1 MSVYGADVAELRATA
16 AELDR
21 SADRLGSTR
30 TELTAQLARTPWTG
44 QDAASFRSA
53 WNSSH
58 APRLNAAADRLREA
72 AAVLRRNADAQE
84 TTSAAAGGSTSSP
97 GAPGASA
104 PAGSPASD
112 SPDDVRD
119 WWTGLS
125 DQQRQDLLTSYPL
138 RYGNLDGIPIEDR
151 VEANRLTAEDRLS
164 QSGLSDAERA
174 YLEAVVRGDRNLA
187 LYDPAGERLV
197 EMIGTFGPQTTDVLT
212 YVPGTGTNMDSFYGG
227 GAQTVATYLTDRDKS
242 GGTVSFVYKDGPWAD
257 WTFFGEHGTANE
269 GYVLNAGQGLAEF
282 TTAVQS
288 DPALG
293 GDVSFSAAGH
303 SAGISYVSAS
313 EVAGAHYDHV
323 LSLAGS
329 WLAPGW
335 QANPGTDYQH
345 YQYGVDALNYL
356 TPVKNMPIEN
366 DVFSQHVYAPDTF
379 EILGVTF
386 QNEGQNHTHIAEGPT
401 TNQNALNDMYKDLHR

>member
-1 MSVYGADVAELRATA
+1 MGLYGADVAQLRAAA

-21 SADRLGSTR
+21 SADRLGSAR
-30 TELTAQLARTPWTG
+30 TELTAQLTRTPWTG
-44 QDAASFRSA
+44 QDAASFRTS
-53 WNSSH
+53 WNASH

-84 TTSAAAGGSTSSP
+84 TTSAAAGGATAIP
-97 GAPGASA
+97 GIAGGTGPVGA
-104 PAGSPASD
+104 PASD
-112 SPDDVRD
+112 SPDDVRQ
-119 WWTGLS
+119 WWTGLTE
-125 DQQRQDLLTSYPL
+125 QQRHDLVTRDPL
-138 RYGNLDGIPIEDR
+138 RYGNLDGIPVEDR
-151 VEANRLTAEDRLS
+151 VDANRLTAEDRLTE
-164 QSGLSDAERA
+164 SGLSAAERS

-197 EMIGTFGPQTTDVLT
+197 EMIGTFGPQTTNVLT

-227 GAQTVATYLTDRDKS
+227 SAQTVATYLTDRDKS
-242 GGTVSFVYKDGPWAD
+242 GDTVSFVYKDGPWAD
-257 WTFFGEHGTANE
+257 WTFFGPHGTANE
-269 GYVLNAGQGLAEF
+269 GYVLDAGKGLAEF
-282 TTAVQS
+282 TTSVQS

-293 GDVSFSAAGH
+293 GNVSFSAAGH

-313 EVAGAHYDHV
+313 EVAGAHYDNV

-335 QANPGTDYQH
+335 QADPGTNYQH

-366 DVFSQHVYAPDTF
+366 DVFAEHVYAPDTF

-386 QNEGQNHTHIAEGPT
+386 QNEAENHTHIAQGEA
-401 TNQNALNDMYKDLHR
+401 TNQNALNDMYKDMHR